1 MQWPDLINGSFELIG
16 AFFTW
21 RNAWQL
27 RKDREI
33 KGVYWPTTLFFA
45 AWGLWNLVYYPA
57 LQQWASFIGGVALVA
72 GNLAW
77 VVMAVR
83 LQIQDIRKTQWRP

>member
-1 MQWPDLINGSFELIG
+1 MQWPDLINGGFELIG
-16 AFFTW
+16 AIFTW

-27 RKDREI
+27 RNDREI

-45 AWGLWNLVYYPA
+45 AWGVWNLFYYPA
-57 LQQWASFIGGVALVA
+57 LQQWASFVGGVALVA

-77 VVMAVR
+77 VAMAIR
-83 LQIQDIRKTQWRP
+83 LQLQDMRTTQWRP

>member
-1 MQWPDLINGSFELIG
+1 MQLPDLINGGFELIG

-45 AWGLWNLVYYPA
+45 AWGLWNLVYYPT

-83 LQIQDIRKTQWRP
+83 LQIQDIRNTQWRS

>member
-1 MQWPDLINGSFELIG
+1 MQLPDLINGGFELIG

-45 AWGLWNLVYYPA
+45 AWGLWNLVYYPT

-83 LQIQDIRKTQWRP
+83 LQIQDIRNTQWRP